1 MSLLIPIVIEQTAK
15 GERSYDIYSRLLKD
29 RIMFLSGPINDHVA
43 NLIIAQ
49 LLFLES
55 QDQTKE
61 ISLYINSPG
70 GQVTSA
76 LAMYDTM
83 MHIKPDIAT
92 YCIGLAASAGS
103 LLLTAGTKGKR
114 FALPNSKIIVHQPL
128 GGCSGQASD
137 ILIQAN
143 EIKKTRDRLN
153 KIYTVATNK
162 SIEEIE
168 KVMDRDTYMTAQE
181 AKDFGLIDTV
191 LQSSKID
198 AALQSSKIDN
208 MQTINS

>member
-1 MSLLIPIVIEQTAK
+1 MSLLIPMVVDQTTR

-29 RIMFLSGPINDHVA
+29 RIMFLSGPINDHIA

-49 LLFLES
+49 LLFLEAE
-55 QDQTKE
+55 DPNKE

-92 YCIGLAASAGS
+92 YCIGFAASAGS
-103 LLLTAGTKGKR
+103 LILTAGTKGKR
-114 FALPNSKIIVHQPL
+114 FALPNSKIMVHQPS
-128 GGCSGQASD
+128 GGCSGQATD

-143 EIKKTRDRLN
+143 EIKKTRDKLN
-153 KIYTVATNK
+153 KIYKFATNRK
-162 SIEEIE
+162 IEEIE
-168 KVMDRDTYMTAQE
+168 KVMERDTYMTAEE
-181 AKDFGLIDTV
+181 AKDFGLIDIV
-191 LQSSKID
+191 LNSHKVEKIQSEYK
-198 AALQSSKIDN
+198 
-208 MQTINS
+208 NS